1 MGKLGASL
9 WLRLGFR
16 ASSAPVSTHRPHHNQ
31 DEAGWTERRQAPM
44 APTPDGIET
53 SRALSS
59 PCPGNPLAGSQG
71 PDLEPPQ

>member
-1 MGKLGASL
+1 VA
-9 WLRLGFR
+9 
-16 ASSAPVSTHRPHHNQ
+16 APRVPRFVRSGEYPPAHHNQ
-31 DEAGWTERRQAPM
+31 DEAGWTERRQAPV

-59 PCPGNPLAGSQG
+59 PRPGNLLTGSQG